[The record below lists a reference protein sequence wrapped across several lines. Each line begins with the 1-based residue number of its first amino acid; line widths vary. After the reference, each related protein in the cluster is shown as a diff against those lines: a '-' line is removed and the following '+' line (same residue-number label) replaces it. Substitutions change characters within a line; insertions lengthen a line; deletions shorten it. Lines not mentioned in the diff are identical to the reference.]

1 MSDFWTLVAALEA
14 SLDAAAKK
22 AETLS
27 ALSSNFGEDHMM
39 TGLETL
45 PSFFDRKIVVFGR
58 PRDTYTMNELWAK
71 EVADEAKKAAAAA
84 AEKVLSTNTV
94 EDHRAVEHFLTPE
107 AEVDMEIA
115 SNVDTSSVGDVAME
129 GADTKEDEPFI
140 PGAVVETTSLLGSP
154 PELILNSC
162 IMSTRELYEE
172 ESMESSIP
180 CKQMSLDSLLALL
193 WKPLWPT
200 KSTEIFSMD
209 PNIRL
214 DETALYLLRDKLPS
228 TPYLPNNFVFSSR
241 AIKPTVETATN
252 CAIVSLV
259 QSNYMLEVTV
269 QSVTRL
275 AIVIIPWMPPWDMS
289 LSSLTSMME
298 LATDPTQEP
307 LPWKPPW
314 IRSNSSL
321 KKSPGEYVL
330 FKLLRYLI
338 SFDTRLMQL
347 MATWIL
353 IFCSVCSSLSF
364 IRARTH
370 LLRMEDEMCL
380 LRGSTCQES
389 AVLRGLGQLCNKN
402 LQVSMYC
409 FTMIRTDAILPR
421 FNLASQARYLATTNI
436 MDLTCLDRIRI
447 KDKSFHVGSCDDGP
461 VLGLQRD
468 LS

>member
-14 SLDAAAKK
+14 SLDVAAKK

-241 AIKPTVETATN
+241 AIKPTVETATTW
-252 CAIVSLV
+252 V
-259 QSNYMLEVTV
+259 
-269 QSVTRL
+269 
-275 AIVIIPWMPPWDMS
+275 PPWASSWGMN
-289 LSSLTSMME
+289 LSNMTSMME
-298 LATDPTQEP
+298 LATDSTQEP

-314 IRSNSSL
+314 IHNSSL
-321 KKSPGEYVL
+321 GKSLGDYVF

-338 SFDTRLMQL
+338 SFDTRLLQL

>member
-1 MSDFWTLVAALEA
+1 
-14 SLDAAAKK
+14 
-22 AETLS
+22 
-27 ALSSNFGEDHMM
+27 
-39 TGLETL
+39 
-45 PSFFDRKIVVFGR
+45 
-58 PRDTYTMNELWAK
+58 
-71 EVADEAKKAAAAA
+71 
-84 AEKVLSTNTV
+84 
-94 EDHRAVEHFLTPE
+94 
-107 AEVDMEIA
+107 
-115 SNVDTSSVGDVAME
+115 
-129 GADTKEDEPFI
+129 
-140 PGAVVETTSLLGSP
+140 
-154 PELILNSC
+154 
-162 IMSTRELYEE
+162 
-172 ESMESSIP
+172 
-180 CKQMSLDSLLALL
+180 
-193 WKPLWPT
+193 
-200 KSTEIFSMD
+200 MD
-209 PNIRL
+209 PSCRL
-214 DETALYLLRDKLPS
+214 DKTALYLVRDELAS
-228 TPYLPNNFVFSSR
+228 TPNLPNSFLLDEYTFSCR
-241 AIKPTVETATN
+241 AMHTVETATN

-275 AIVIIPWMPPWDMS
+275 AIVVIPWVPPWATNWGMS

-338 SFDTRLMQL
+338 SFDTRLLQL

-409 FTMIRTDAILPR
+409 FTMIRTDAILHR

-436 MDLTCLDRIRI
+436 MDLTCCLDRIRI
-447 KDKSFHVGSCDDGP
+447 KDKSFHVGSCADGP